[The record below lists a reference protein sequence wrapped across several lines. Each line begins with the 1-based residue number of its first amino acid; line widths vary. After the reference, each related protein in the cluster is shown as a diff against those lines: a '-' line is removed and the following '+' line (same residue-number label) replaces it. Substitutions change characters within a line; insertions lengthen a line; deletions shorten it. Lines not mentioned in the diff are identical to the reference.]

1 MDVTITPLKCLVRI
15 MFLHLFSCFVLLMI
29 TAMVSI
35 ADDTYTS
42 TFQSLRDGQTHV
54 STGGTFELGFFTPEG
69 ASNKRYVGI
78 WYKNI
83 PVNTVVWVA
92 NRDTPLT
99 DSSGVLK
106 ITSPGILVLVDHNKT
121 VWSSNTSSP
130 AQNPVAQLLD
140 SGNLV
145 VIDKSDNV
153 DPSAESFLWQ
163 SFDYPGNTLLPGMKL
178 GRNTITGFKWFM
190 SSWKS
195 PQDPSQGNYTFQN
208 GPKGYAE
215 QIMMEGS
222 VMKFRTGPWN
232 GIRFSG
238 APHLSPN
245 PIYTYNLLF
254 DHDEEYYSYKL
265 LNRSILSRLVLAQD
279 GLVHRYTWID
289 RTQEWFLHLTAQ
301 LDSCDT
307 YALCG
312 AYGVCNI
319 ENSPACGCLK
329 GFSPKYPKDWEVM
342 DWSNGCVR
350 KTPLSCNG
358 DIFQK
363 YYGVKLPSTE
373 QSWFNTSMNIKE
385 CEMKCT
391 KNCSCTAY
399 SNLYISQGGTGC
411 RMWFGDLIDITIRNF
426 TKNGED
432 LYIRMAASELP
443 TDNTKINGQKVRIV
457 LIITSMLS
465 TSLLIFLTIYL
476 RKKQHQKHGKV
487 WSSKKEDLELPLFD
501 VASIIYATNN
511 FSENNKLGQGGFGSV
526 FKGMLR
532 DGREVAVKRLSK
544 HSRQGLDEFKN
555 EIMHIAKLQHRNLVK
570 LHGCCIQEDEM
581 ILIYEFMPN
590 KSLDFFIFDHTKSM
604 SLDWRKRFDII
615 NGIARGLLYLHQD
628 SRLRVIHR
636 DLKAGNILLDS
647 EFIPKISDFGLARS
661 LGGNETRAETNRVV
675 GTYGYMS
682 PEYAIDG
689 FYSTKSDV
697 FSFGVSV
704 LEIISGKR
712 NRGFYNPDHSLNLLG
727 HAWKLYTQG
736 RSIELLD
743 TSVGDSTIRLEEVLR
758 SVHVGLL
765 CVQQN
770 PEDRPSMSAAVL
782 MLSGEGALPQP
793 QKPGFYT
800 ERNLSEI
807 KVDAAPKPCSANE
820 VTFTLLEAR

>member
-1 MDVTITPLKCLVRI
+1 MVR
-15 MFLHLFSCFVLLMI
+15 
-29 TAMVSI
+29 
-35 ADDTYTS
+35 
-42 TFQSLRDGQTHV
+42 
-54 STGGTFELGFFTPEG
+54 
-69 ASNKRYVGI
+69 
-78 WYKNI
+78 
-83 PVNTVVWVA
+83 
-92 NRDTPLT
+92 
-99 DSSGVLK
+99 
-106 ITSPGILVLVDHNKT
+106 
-121 VWSSNTSSP
+121 
-130 AQNPVAQLLD
+130 
-140 SGNLV
+140 
-145 VIDKSDNV
+145 
-153 DPSAESFLWQ
+153 
-163 SFDYPGNTLLPGMKL
+163 
-178 GRNTITGFKWFM
+178 
-190 SSWKS
+190 
-195 PQDPSQGNYTFQN
+195 
-208 GPKGYAE
+208 
-215 QIMMEGS
+215 
-222 VMKFRTGPWN
+222 
-232 GIRFSG
+232 
-238 APHLSPN
+238 
-245 PIYTYNLLF
+245 
-254 DHDEEYYSYKL
+254 
-265 LNRSILSRLVLAQD
+265 
-279 GLVHRYTWID
+279 
-289 RTQEWFLHLTAQ
+289 
-301 LDSCDT
+301 
-307 YALCG
+307 
-312 AYGVCNI
+312 
-319 ENSPACGCLK
+319 
-329 GFSPKYPKDWEVM
+329 
-342 DWSNGCVR
+342 
-350 KTPLSCNG
+350 
-358 DIFQK
+358 
-363 YYGVKLPSTE
+363 
-373 QSWFNTSMNIKE
+373 
-385 CEMKCT
+385 
-391 KNCSCTAY
+391 
-399 SNLYISQGGTGC
+399 
-411 RMWFGDLIDITIRNF
+411 
-426 TKNGED
+426 
-432 LYIRMAASELP
+432 
-443 TDNTKINGQKVRIV
+443 
-457 LIITSMLS
+457 
-465 TSLLIFLTIYL
+465 
-476 RKKQHQKHGKV
+476 KV